1 MALREDISD
10 RARHR
15 VNTTLKGKW
24 TLDGV
29 LGVGGMAT
37 VYAATHRNQS
47 RVAIKMLHPEV
58 ALDAEVTARF
68 LREGYVA
75 NTVDHPGT
83 VQVFDDDVTEDGA
96 AFLVMELLE
105 GETLESRW
113 ERKGHQLPVSEV
125 LPVVDQLLDVLASAH
140 AKGVIHR
147 DLKPENL
154 FLTKDGRLKVLDF
167 GIARLRELSKQT
179 GATTKVGSLLG
190 TPAFMAPEQALG
202 RLEEVD
208 QRTDLWAVGATL
220 FTLLTGRYVHEADT
234 INEQLILAATNDAPS
249 VAQFCPSLPMPVV
262 RLVDRALAFKKS
274 ERWDNARAMQ
284 GGLREAQESLEL
296 TGPLSLPRPSVAG
309 GAPPTI
315 TAPSVHSVQSSGSVD
330 IVSAPSANRIESGI
344 ESVPALTTT
353 GDALRTSDAPAPRR
367 RWGAFIGA
375 GVAALIGVG
384 VILGLS
390 LGSRVSAEQPDPN
403 AGKAPIAAPENP
415 QAELPKTDPKP
426 EATVAEA
433 APTGLEPKTQADPNT
448 HAELEGT
455 QAPEPKA
462 QPTPI
467 SKPIHTGTKPPA
479 TAKPPNTA
487 VPPVTAKPPLT
498 AKPPETAKPPSTATT
513 PTANPFDRR
522 H

>member
-154 FLTKDGRLKVLDF
+154 FLTKDGRLKVLD
-167 GIARLRELSKQT
+167 
-179 GATTKVGSLLG
+179 
-190 TPAFMAPEQALG
+190 
-202 RLEEVD
+202 
-208 QRTDLWAVGATL
+208 
-220 FTLLTGRYVHEADT
+220 
-234 INEQLILAATNDAPS
+234 
-249 VAQFCPSLPMPVV
+249 
-262 RLVDRALAFKKS
+262 
-274 ERWDNARAMQ
+274 
-284 GGLREAQESLEL
+284 
-296 TGPLSLPRPSVAG
+296 
-309 GAPPTI
+309 
-315 TAPSVHSVQSSGSVD
+315 
-330 IVSAPSANRIESGI
+330 
-344 ESVPALTTT
+344 
-353 GDALRTSDAPAPRR
+353 
-367 RWGAFIGA
+367 
-375 GVAALIGVG
+375 
-384 VILGLS
+384 
-390 LGSRVSAEQPDPN
+390 
-403 AGKAPIAAPENP
+403 
-415 QAELPKTDPKP
+415 
-426 EATVAEA
+426 
-433 APTGLEPKTQADPNT
+433 
-448 HAELEGT
+448 
-455 QAPEPKA
+455 
-462 QPTPI
+462 
-467 SKPIHTGTKPPA
+467 
-479 TAKPPNTA
+479 
-487 VPPVTAKPPLT
+487 
-498 AKPPETAKPPSTATT
+498 
-513 PTANPFDRR
+513 
-522 H
+522 